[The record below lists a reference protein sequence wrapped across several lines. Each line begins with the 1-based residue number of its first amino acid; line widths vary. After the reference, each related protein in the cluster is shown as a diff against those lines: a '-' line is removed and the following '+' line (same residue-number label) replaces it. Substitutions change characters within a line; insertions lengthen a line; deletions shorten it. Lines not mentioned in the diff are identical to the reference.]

1 MKNLSGLM
9 VAVICDSYMIKERS
23 EGRAAKE
30 KVEKG
35 KGEEEG
41 KEKGERKYK
50 GVILARS
57 I

>member
-1 MKNLSGLM
+1 MKTLSGLM

-30 KVEKG
+30 KVGKV

-41 KEKGERKYK
+41 KEKVERGHP
-50 GVILARS
+50 GV
-57 I
+57 